1 MFEIRLTQ
9 LYFKELF
16 ICSRHIQFM
25 YLISHDPLF
34 GVTMSKHCKNNPI
47 SDKSLEDIELVIVP
61 NCKLLYLYFQAV
73 YLQCYI

>member
-1 MFEIRLTQ
+1 
-9 LYFKELF
+9 
-16 ICSRHIQFM
+16 M